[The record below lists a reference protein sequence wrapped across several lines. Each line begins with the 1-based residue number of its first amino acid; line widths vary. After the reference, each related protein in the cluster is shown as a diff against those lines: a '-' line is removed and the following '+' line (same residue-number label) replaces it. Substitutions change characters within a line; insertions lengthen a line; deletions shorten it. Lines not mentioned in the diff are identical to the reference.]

1 MTVSVVI
8 QAADPCATKPSL
20 IVFYHKP
27 ECLVKE
33 LDCCVQGPRLQRLKK
48 IKLLYVSL
56 GNTVPSEWLK

>member
-20 IVFYHKP
+20 IVHYHKP

-33 LDCCVQGPRLQRLKK
+33 LDCCVQGPLLQRLTKN
-48 IKLLYVSL
+48 LLYVCL
-56 GNTVPSEWLK
+56 GSTVPSEWLK